1 MKSKL
6 KESRNRDSRRMFQR
20 NGDKMLPW
28 GFFIFG
34 RDSGGA
40 IKKESL
46 NDLYKVPWTIFADES
61 T

>member
-1 MKSKL
+1 
-6 KESRNRDSRRMFQR
+6 MFQR

-28 GFFIFG
+28 GFFIVG